1 MMITSNNI
9 MKWIPHLPAF
19 VITVGLNLLFFFFFI
34 IFTSCFLWLMIP
46 STLAY
51 SIIILISLGLHI
63 FLFFIARRKSSQRLM
78 VISIGGS
85 IVPCLM
91 LIFILVLTF
100 IETDKSYHQ
109 EPNKRQSQVSP
120 SGKYVLNVPIERTGD
135 RNLFG
140 FGEPYR
146 HVKISDTK
154 GSVLY
159 RDHRKD
165 FPGRFGTYWIWDEKD
180 RAWIFGSDLG
190 TFYYECTDGT
200 WTRHGWVKNN
210 TEKSIE
216 PPASLYP
223 SSNKK
228 NRLSSYKK
236 KRLKDYDL

>member
-1 MMITSNNI
+1 
-9 MKWIPHLPAF
+9 MKWIPHLPVF
-19 VITVGLNLLFFFFFI
+19 VVTVGLNIFFFFFFI
-34 IFTSCFLWLMIP
+34 IFTSHFLWLMIP
-46 STLAY
+46 SILAY
-51 SIIILISLGLHI
+51 SIIISILLCLYI
-63 FLFFIARRKSSQRLM
+63 FLFFIARRKGSQKLK
-78 VISIGGS
+78 VISFGGL

-91 LIFILVLTF
+91 LILMIVSPF
-100 IETDKSYHQ
+100 IETDKSSHQ

-146 HVKISDTK
+146 HVTISDTK
-154 GSVLY
+154 GNVLY

-180 RAWIFGSDLG
+180 RAWIFGRDLG

-216 PPASLYP
+216 PPDFLYP
-223 SSNKK
+223 N
-228 NRLSSYKK
+228 NYKQDK
-236 KRLKDYDL
+236 LGDYDL